1 MGQPI
6 LSHLTYII
14 TVPVITGE
22 IGIQRILEK
31 LMATIFPKFTKA
43 KLRDISS
50 IVGIMYLLMVIGRF
64 KNSHSYNF
72 LSALCCHKT

>member
-14 TVPVITGE
+14 RVPMIAGE

-31 LMATIFPKFTKA
+31 IMATIFPKFTKA
-43 KLRDISS
+43 KLRDSS
-50 IVGIMYLLMVIGRF
+50 CRYNVFINGHWGI
-64 KNSHSYNF
+64 
-72 LSALCCHKT
+72 